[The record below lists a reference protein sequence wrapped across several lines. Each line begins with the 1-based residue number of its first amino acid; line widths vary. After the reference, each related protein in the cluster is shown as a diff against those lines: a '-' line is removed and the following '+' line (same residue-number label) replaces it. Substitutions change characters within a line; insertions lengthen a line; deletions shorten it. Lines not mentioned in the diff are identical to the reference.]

1 MNKTLKEILTTR
13 YELISSLIAQ
23 LENKMA
29 LLPDGRITVR
39 QIQNNSYY
47 YLKADGSENI
57 LALKDAQPLIED
69 IIQKQYYEKVLKVS
83 KQESKALRNVL
94 AHYPEKTAEDIYS
107 ALSEERQ
114 KFVKPIIPTTEQFV
128 KEWQEKPYTP
138 KEFKEGTPVYET
150 LRKERVRSK
159 SEQIIADR
167 LYVNGIPYKYE
178 CPLKVNNKVIHP
190 DFTILRKSDRK
201 ELYHEHLGKT
211 DDEKYQNDNV
221 PRLNDYILAGH
232 LLGDTLFLSFE
243 SLTTPLDVRVI
254 DRMIKEHYR

>member
-1 MNKTLKEILTTR
+1 MNKPLKDILTTR
-13 YELISSLIAQ
+13 YELITSLIVQ
-23 LENKMA
+23 LENKLA
-29 LLPDGRITVR
+29 LLPEGRIIVR
-39 QIQNNSYY
+39 QIRNSSYY
-47 YLKADGSENI
+47 YLKTDGSENI
-57 LALKDAQPLIED
+57 LAVKDDQPLIEA

-94 AHYPEKTAEDIYS
+94 AHYPQKTAEDIYS
-107 ALSEERQ
+107 TLSEERQ

-128 KEWQEKPYTP
+128 KEWQEKPYKP
-138 KEFKEGTPVYET
+138 KEFKEGPPIFET
-150 LRKERVRSK
+150 LRGERVRSK

-178 CPLKVNNKVIHP
+178 CPLKINNKVIHP
-190 DFTILRKSDRK
+190 DFTILRISDRK

-221 PRLNDYILAGH
+221 PRLNNYILGGY

-243 SLTTPLDVRVI
+243 SSTTPLDVRVI
-254 DRMIKEHYR
+254 DRMIQEHYK

>member
-107 ALSEERQ
+107 DLSEERQ

-128 KEWQEKPYTP
+128 KETRNIKTIMFPGSMTISLQVICLGIRFFYHLNHQR
-138 KEFKEGTPVYET
+138 
-150 LRKERVRSK
+150 LRS
-159 SEQIIADR
+159 
-167 LYVNGIPYKYE
+167 
-178 CPLKVNNKVIHP
+178 
-190 DFTILRKSDRK
+190 
-201 ELYHEHLGKT
+201 
-211 DDEKYQNDNV
+211 
-221 PRLNDYILAGH
+221 
-232 LLGDTLFLSFE
+232 
-243 SLTTPLDVRVI
+243 
-254 DRMIKEHYR
+254 M